1 MVDSIRRIAGWL
13 WPVKAQGV
21 RHSMRGKLM
30 WVVVLTTT
38 AALLLAGGA
47 TLLRDLDRYRNSQS
61 AELMTEVDI
70 LSLATAPTL
79 AFDDRGTAARILGGL
94 QTRPAVFAA
103 ALYDT
108 QGVLFA
114 RYTRGNGSIRLP
126 ERPGPRGLRVIGNR
140 IELTKTVVDKGEWLG
155 TIYLASTYDVSGALR
170 DYAGILALVTVLSLA
185 VALVLSTLFQRA
197 LTAPLD
203 AMANVARQV
212 VGTRDYSLR
221 ASKTTQDEVGVVV
234 EAFNSM
240 LDEVQDRTRALEATN
255 SALAESEAR
264 FRETFEIAPLG
275 IANVAP
281 DGSFLLVNDRMCS
294 IVGYSREELLSRTF
308 ADITHPQ
315 DLEADWRNVHD
326 LLSGKAATY
335 SMEKRYLNKN
345 GGTVW
350 ANLAVSLLRD
360 VDGQPQYMTA
370 VVEDIGQRKSTEEA
384 LREADKR
391 KDVFIATLA
400 HELRNPLAPLRIA
413 GRLLA
418 SPALTPAQLEETRA
432 IIGRQTSHMALL
444 LDDLLDAS
452 RITRGALELK
462 KDIVDLAEC
471 VAAAVEAAKP
481 LFDRKRH
488 HLSVLA
494 AAEPIVLEADPVR
507 LTQIVTNLLTNA
519 GKYTDP
525 GGEVLLRSEI
535 QDRFAVV
542 SVRDSGIGLAP
553 EAIPKLFEMFFQIQG
568 AGTRTEGG
576 LGIGLALAKGLVT
589 LHGGRIEAHS
599 EGLGRGSEFRVYLPR
614 TVRALGAAEEN
625 PDDGQIKSA
634 STRRVLV
641 VDDNRDAADGLALF
655 LEIAGHEVAVAYN
668 GSDALSVA
676 DRIRPQLLLLDIGMP
691 GMNGY
696 ELARR
701 IRDRPWSARCVLV
714 AITGWGQEEDKR
726 RAEQAGFDRHM
737 TKPIDPAA
745 IQTLLHDLDRA

>member
-1 MVDSIRRIAGWL
+1 MNRSIRRAARWL
-13 WPVKAQGV
+13 WPVKAPGV

-30 WVVVLTTT
+30 WVVVFTTT

-47 TLLRDLDRYRNSQS
+47 TLFRDLDRYRSSQS
-61 AELMTEVDI
+61 AELMTEADI
-70 LSLATAPTL
+70 LSLAAAPAL
-79 AFDDRGTAARILGGL
+79 AFDDRGTATRILTGL
-94 QTRPAVFAA
+94 QTRPAVLAA

-108 QGVLFA
+108 QGTLFA
-114 RYTRGNGSIRLP
+114 QYARANGAIRLA
-126 ERPGPRGLRVIGNR
+126 ERVGRPGLRVIANR

-170 DYAGILALVTVLSLA
+170 DYARILALVAVVSLA
-185 VALVLSTLFQRA
+185 VALVLSTLLQRA

-212 VGTRDYSLR
+212 VGKRDYSLR

-234 EAFNSM
+234 DAFNSM

-281 DGSFLLVNDRMCS
+281 DGSFLLVNDCMCR

-308 ADITHPQ
+308 ADITHPE
-315 DLEADWRNVHD
+315 DLEADWRNVRD

-335 SMEKRYLNKN
+335 SMEKRYLHKN
-345 GGTVW
+345 GSTVW
-350 ANLAVSLLRD
+350 ADLAVSLLRD
-360 VDGQPQYMTA
+360 ADGRPQYMTA

-391 KDVFIATLA
+391 KDIFIATLA

-452 RITRGALELK
+452 RITRGVLELK
-462 KDIVDLAEC
+462 KDIVDLSDC

-481 LFDRKRH
+481 LFDRKGH

-525 GGEVLLRSEI
+525 GGKVVLCTEI
-535 QDRFAVV
+535 QDRFVVV

-553 EAIPKLFEMFFQIQG
+553 EATPKLFEMFSQIQG
-568 AGTRTEGG
+568 VGTRSEGG

-614 TVRALGAAEEN
+614 TVRTPGASEKN
-625 PDDGQIKSA
+625 PDDGQVKSA

-655 LEIAGHEVAVAYN
+655 LEIAGHDVAVAYN
-668 GSDALSVA
+668 ASDALSLA
-676 DRIRPQLLLLDIGMP
+676 DRAHPQVLLLDIGMP

-696 ELARR
+696 ELARK
-701 IRDRPWSARCVLV
+701 IRDRPWSARSILI

>member
-1 MVDSIRRIAGWL
+1 
-13 WPVKAQGV
+13 
-21 RHSMRGKLM
+21 M
-30 WVVVLTTT
+30 WVVVFTTT
-38 AALLLAGGA
+38 TALLLAGGA
-47 TLLRDLDRYRNSQS
+47 TLLRDLDRYRTSQS
-61 AELMTEVDI
+61 AELLTEADI
-70 LSLATAPTL
+70 LSLATAPAL
-79 AFDDRGTAARILGGL
+79 AFDDRETATRILTGL
-94 QTRPAVFAA
+94 RTRPAVLAA

-108 QGVLFA
+108 QGSLFA
-114 RYTRGNGSIRLP
+114 QYARGNGAILLA
-126 ERPGPRGLRVIGNR
+126 ERVGPPGLRVIANR
-140 IELTKTVVDKGEWLG
+140 IELTKTIADKGEWLG
-155 TIYLASTYDVSGALR
+155 TIYLVSAYDVSGALR
-170 DYAGILALVTVLSLA
+170 DYARILALVAVLSLA
-185 VALVLSTLFQRA
+185 VALVLSTLLQRA

-212 VGTRDYSLR
+212 IGQRDYSLR

-240 LDEVQDRTRALEATN
+240 LGEVQDRTRALEATN
-255 SALAESEAR
+255 SALAES
-264 FRETFEIAPLG
+264 
-275 IANVAP
+275 
-281 DGSFLLVNDRMCS
+281 
-294 IVGYSREELLSRTF
+294 
-308 ADITHPQ
+308 
-315 DLEADWRNVHD
+315 
-326 LLSGKAATY
+326 
-335 SMEKRYLNKN
+335 
-345 GGTVW
+345 
-350 ANLAVSLLRD
+350 
-360 VDGQPQYMTA
+360 
-370 VVEDIGQRKSTEEA
+370 
-384 LREADKR
+384 DKR
-391 KDVFIATLA
+391 KDIFIATLA

-452 RITRGALELK
+452 RITRGALQLK
-462 KDIVDLAEC
+462 KDVVDLADC

-488 HLSVLA
+488 RLSVLA

-507 LTQIVTNLLTNA
+507 LTQIITNLLTNA

-525 GGEVLLRSEI
+525 GGEISLRTQV
-535 QDRFAVV
+535 QDRFALV

-553 EAIPKLFEMFFQIQG
+553 EAIPKLFEMFSQVQG
-568 AGTRTEGG
+568 AGTRSEGG

-614 TVRALGAAEEN
+614 TVRASGAPEGN
-625 PDDGQIKSA
+625 PDDGEVKSA

-655 LEIAGHEVAVAYN
+655 LRIAGHEVAVAYN
-668 GSDALSVA
+668 ASDALSVA
-676 DRIRPQLLLLDIGMP
+676 DRTQPQLLLLDIGMP

-701 IRDRPWSARCVLV
+701 IRDRPWSAHSVLV

-726 RAEQAGFDRHM
+726 RAGQAGFDQHM

-745 IQTLLHDLDRA
+745 IQTLLHDLDRG